1 MKKYVVLWFI
11 SFIFFSITGI
21 FYKVL
26 VADHDFEKA
35 RIIYEEE
42 EKKEIYEYERI
53 TIYVPDKE
61 LKKLDQK
68 AVKIKKTDIMSDK
81 IRMTFEEIQKN
92 SDFKIM
98 YSDEEN
104 QDQQADYFDYGIRI
118 INVYYE
124 GKDLYLNFNHRL
136 KSGIKT
142 REQELMIIYSLVNS
156 YTSLEEFDRVKI
168 LINNQNIDMLKYY
181 NIFGFFEKD
190 LNI

>member
-26 VADHDFEKA
+26 VRDNDFDKA

-53 TIYVPDKE
+53 IIYVPDKE
-61 LKKLDQK
+61 LKKLEQK
-68 AVKIKKTDIMSDK
+68 AVKIKKTDNMGDK

-98 YSDEEN
+98 YNDEEN
-104 QDQQADYFDYGIRI
+104 KDQQADYFDYGIRI

-142 REQELMIIYSLVNS
+142 REQELMVIYSLVNS
-156 YTSLEEFDRVKI
+156 YTSFEEFDRVKI

>member
-1 MKKYVVLWFI
+1 VVLWFI
-11 SFIFFSITGI
+11 SLIFFSITGI
-21 FYKVL
+21 FYKIL
-26 VADHDFEKA
+26 VVDHDFEKA
-35 RIIYEEE
+35 RVIYEEE

-53 TIYVPDKE
+53 IIYVPDKE
-61 LKKLDQK
+61 LKKLEQK
-68 AVKIKKTDIMSDK
+68 AVKIKKTDNMSDK

-92 SDFKIM
+92 SDFEIVYKD
-98 YSDEEN
+98 DESQE
-104 QDQQADYFDYGIRI
+104 QRVAYFDYGIRI

-156 YTSLEEFDRVKI
+156 YTSFEEFDRVKI
-168 LINNQNIDMLKYY
+168 LVNNQNIDMLKYY

>member
-1 MKKYVVLWFI
+1 MVLWFI
-11 SFIFFSITGI
+11 SFIFFSVTGI

-26 VADHDFEKA
+26 VADHDFDKA
-35 RIIYEEE
+35 RVIYEEE

-61 LKKLDQK
+61 LKKLEQK
-68 AVKIKKTDIMSDK
+68 AVKIKKTDNMSDK

-156 YTSLEEFDRVKI
+156 YTSFGEFDRVKI
-168 LINNQNIDMLKYY
+168 LINNQNIDVLKYY